1 MKYSLIHKWKLLI
14 LLSSDKKLKRVELAV
29 AAHLLN
35 HYNLKTGKCFP
46 SHDLLAKETGYSL
59 RHVKTA
65 TKNLCEK
72 YFIKKKKGHTGWAN
86 EYLPR
91 FELIDQEKDVVQYSN
106 QLSAAERSN
115 KVKHVAL
122 QTINKTIYKPPSE
135 KVRLEK
141 YVEFVKRGQRA
152 TKISDDMVKEMY
164 RRGMINEIEY
174 KKW

>member
-1 MKYSLIHKWKLLI
+1 MKYLLIHKWKFLI

-46 SHDLLAKETGYSL
+46 SHDLLSKETGYSL

-72 YFIKKKKGHTGWAN
+72 NFIKKKKGHTGWAN

-106 QLSAAERSN
+106 QVSAAETST
-115 KVKHVAL
+115 KVKRNAL

-135 KVRLEK
+135 KVGLEG
-141 YVEFVKRGQRA
+141 YVGFVKRGQHIQV
-152 TKISDDMVKEMY
+152 ISDDMVEEMFHQGLISKE
-164 RRGMINEIEY
+164 EY